1 MPGCATLGHGRH
13 RQWNA
18 DRMKR
23 SRALAMC
30 LFDLYSDMADDE
42 QARALAL
49 LKSSDAAL
57 HDALVQLL
65 VADALA
71 HDLDAPPW
79 LRQADPQDALG
90 DVQDPSAVPQCR
102 QR

>member
-1 MPGCATLGHGRH
+1 M
-13 RQWNA
+13 
-18 DRMKR
+18 
-23 SRALAMC
+23 S
-30 LFDLYSDMADDE
+30 LFDLYSDMADEE

-49 LKSSDAAL
+49 LKSSDTAL

-79 LRQADPQDALG
+79 LRQTDVQDALREL
-90 DVQDPSAVPQCR
+90 QVPFTAPDGTR
-102 QR
+102 R

>member
-1 MPGCATLGHGRH
+1 
-13 RQWNA
+13 
-18 DRMKR
+18 MKR
-23 SRALAMC
+23 SRARAMC

-49 LKSSDAAL
+49 LKRSDAAL

-79 LRQADPQDALG
+79 LRQADVQEALR
-90 DVQDPSAVPQCR
+90 DLQVPVTAPDR
-102 QR
+102 LHR